1 MYLTEGKTR
10 CFVTLFPTME
20 ASCPLSTASVTLSSS
35 LGRTTSSMRTEHTL
49 VSTSNPISSCSNN
62 RKNCPTGFPVRKDY
76 SDVQDSSNHIG
87 SIWKK
92 AYGVEG
98 QFSWQNSAVCGICS
112 ITSALTVGS
121 ESSNLL
127 GLSKPTM
134 QPLSSQQPSL
144 RASSK
149 LHTIICLFSLV
160 AYLSSLRSS
169 LSISYHETKSRGQ
182 CASSSRCSWGSKR
195 LAVLCSPITMDGHK
209 LPLTSQ
215 TSILAGD
222 SLTIST
228 AAAMTCSAWS
238 LEIPPNSS
246 VKVGISFFQIPADVD
261 NLTSCQS
268 HMVLVATRMVNPS
281 QVFNLLWPYPSVD
294 SLSMPTMVL

>member
-1 MYLTEGKTR
+1 MYLTKGKTR
-10 CFVTLFPTME
+10 CFVTPFPTME

-35 LGRTTSSMRTEHTL
+35 LGRTISSMKIEHTL
-49 VSTSNPISSCSNN
+49 VSTSNSISSCSNSQ
-62 RKNCPTGFPVRKDY
+62 KSCLTGFPVRKDY

-98 QFSWQNSAVCGICS
+98 RFSWQNSAECGVCS
-112 ITSALTVGS
+112 VSSPLSVGS
-121 ESSNLL
+121 ESSNLP

-134 QPLSSQQPSL
+134 QPLSSWQPSL

-149 LHTIICLFSLV
+149 LQAIISLFSFV

-169 LSISYHETKSRGQ
+169 LNISSHETKSRGQ
-182 CASSSRCSWGSKR
+182 CALSSGSSWGSKR
-195 LAVLCSPITMDGHK
+195 CAVLCSPTTMDGHR

-215 TSILAGD
+215 ASILVGN

-238 LEIPPNSS
+238 LEIPSKLICEGWDQLLPN
-246 VKVGISFFQIPADVD
+246 P
-261 NLTSCQS
+261 CW
-268 HMVLVATRMVNPS
+268 R
-281 QVFNLLWPYPSVD
+281 W
-294 SLSMPTMVL
+294 